1 MASGERVPD
10 AKLELD
16 LRGLNCPLPVLRTK
30 KALAT
35 MAPGER
41 VRVVTTD
48 PGSEIDLR
56 VLAEVNG
63 HPLLSFEKRPDR
75 FIFLIEKGTP
85 GA

>member
-1 MASGERVPD
+1 MTDSPD

-16 LRGLNCPLPVLRTK
+16 LRGLNCPLPVLRTR

-41 VRVVTTD
+41 VRVITTD

-63 HPLLSFEKRPDR
+63 HQVLSFDTQPDR
-75 FIFLIEKGTP
+75 FVFLIEKGAP
-85 GA
+85 AA

>member
-1 MASGERVPD
+1 MDAGQDVLE

-30 KALAT
+30 KALAR

-75 FIFLIEKGTP
+75 FVFLIEKGAP
-85 GA
+85 QV